1 MSEQQEIQVA
11 LQRIY
16 VKDLSFESP
25 HAVETFGQQWK
36 PQVNVEM
43 QTRNRK
49 LADSVYEVSLEMTI
63 TTSNTDKPAFVI
75 EVEQAGIFTIKGIDG
90 EPLRRL
96 MGTFC
101 LNILFP
107 YLRETVDSL
116 CLKGSFPPLILAPI
130 NFDQLYEQSTRQQQN
145 QAGAQQPN
153 A

>member
-1 MSEQQEIQVA
+1 MSEQDQIQVA

-25 HAVETFGQQWK
+25 SPVETFGQAWK

-43 QTRNRK
+43 QTRNRRI
-49 LADSVYEVSLEMTI
+49 ADNVYEVSLEMTI
-63 TTSNTDKPAFVI
+63 TSKNNDKPAFVI
-75 EVEQAGIFTIKGIDG
+75 EVEQAGIFTIKGLEG

-107 YLRETVDSL
+107 YLRETVDGL

-130 NFDQLYEQSTRQQQN
+130 NFDQLYEQSTRQN
-145 QAGAQQPN
+145 AGSDQPTAN
-153 A
+153 

>member
-1 MSEQQEIQVA
+1 MSEQEIQVA

-25 HAVETFGQQWK
+25 HSVETFGQAWK

-43 QTRNRK
+43 QTRNRQI
-49 LADSVYEVSLEMTI
+49 AENVYEVALEMTI
-63 TTSNTDKPAFVI
+63 NTKNNDKVAFIV
-75 EVEQAGIFTIKGIDG
+75 EVEQAGIFTIKGLEG
-90 EPLRRL
+90 ESLRRL

-130 NFDQLYEQSTRQQQN
+130 NFDQLYEQSQKQQ
-145 QAGAQQPN
+145 G
-153 A
+153 

>member
-1 MSEQQEIQVA
+1 MSEQEIQVA

-25 HAVETFGQQWK
+25 NPAEVFSQTWK

-43 QTRNRK
+43 QTHNRK
-49 LADSVYEVSLEMTI
+49 ISDCTFEVALEMTI
-63 TTSNTDKPAFVI
+63 TAKNNDKSAFII
-75 EVEQAGIFTIKGIDG
+75 EVEQAGIFTIRGIEG

-96 MGTFC
+96 MATFC
-101 LNILFP
+101 LTILFP

-130 NFDQLYEQSTRQQQN
+130 NFDQLFEQSISQN
-145 QAGAQQPN
+145 N
-153 A
+153 K

>member
-1 MSEQQEIQVA
+1 MSEDQIQVA

-25 HAVETFGQQWK
+25 NPIETFGQAWK

-43 QTRNRK
+43 QTRNR
-49 LADSVYEVSLEMTI
+49 LVAESVYEVSLEMTI
-63 TTSNTDKPAFVI
+63 TSKNNDKPAFVI
-75 EVEQAGIFTIKGIDG
+75 EVEQAGIFTIKGIEGDG
-90 EPLRRL
+90 LRRL

-130 NFDQLYEQSTRQQQN
+130 NFDQLFEQSQQRQA
-145 QAGAQQPN
+145 QAEQPTAN
-153 A
+153 